1 MSLGDISV
9 QGRHYLCRLSAGAAL
24 QSSIQPGWTLPR
36 WASSCACP
44 PLITSWNSLPWD
56 LAVPWQICAIHTS
69 SEPAHMVPKI
79 NPVCVQLGSNI
90 SGLTVLEEKAE
101 ENILEPLFVPHGGS
115 HWMSWGRENQTKTK
129 STTNKTPTTNLKLCS
144 DIHLIKVEVES
155 ILLSFKCLKVKCLF

>member
-1 MSLGDISV
+1 
-9 QGRHYLCRLSAGAAL
+9 
-24 QSSIQPGWTLPR
+24 
-36 WASSCACP
+36 
-44 PLITSWNSLPWD
+44 
-56 LAVPWQICAIHTS
+56 
-69 SEPAHMVPKI
+69 MVPKI

-101 ENILEPLFVPHGGS
+101 ENILEALFVPHGGS

-144 DIHLIKVEVES
+144 DIHLIKVEVEL